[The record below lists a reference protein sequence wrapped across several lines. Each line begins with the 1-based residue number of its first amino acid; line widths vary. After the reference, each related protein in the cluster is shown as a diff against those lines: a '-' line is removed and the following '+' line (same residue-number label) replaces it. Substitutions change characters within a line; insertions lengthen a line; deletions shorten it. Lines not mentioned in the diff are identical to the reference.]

1 MSKKSQNKDL
11 ILDCDQAKAE
21 DNDFEGI
28 EISSFTNSK
37 EFSKNKYEINLNEVS
52 SFLTPILLNRSQL
65 WDKQMQKI
73 ESKRKLIR
81 RNILTKKRET
91 RIKYF

>member
-1 MSKKSQNKDL
+1 
-11 ILDCDQAKAE
+11 
-21 DNDFEGI
+21 
-28 EISSFTNSK
+28 
-37 EFSKNKYEINLNEVS
+37 
-52 SFLTPILLNRSQL
+52 
-65 WDKQMQKI
+65 MQKI